1 MEGLFWLVISVLA
14 LIALISYFKNTKAD
28 LRVEQLKVIKQS
40 FEIVVGFTLTTTKD
54 LVKLSAKAGKA
65 AAATVEKE
73 HSEAVHKAAKAVEDF
88 KLARGT
94 DNALTAGVKASK
106 EFQSYTGIDSLS
118 NYLGDVINPQ
128 K

>member
-1 MEGLFWLVISVLA
+1 MGMLVLLVL
-14 LIALISYFKNTKAD
+14 LVLLVWLISYLKNSPEELRTAQFKVA
-28 LRVEQLKVIKQS
+28 KQS
-40 FEIVVGFTLTTTKD
+40 LEIVVGFTLTTVKD
-54 LVKLSAKAGKA
+54 MIKLSAKAGKA